1 MQSNVYE
8 PNLFPKATA
17 PLSNNARWAGRVLST
32 VAVLFLVFDAVI
44 KVARIQPVVDSFNL
58 LGFPAELAP
67 GIGILM
73 LACLAIYLL
82 PPTSVLG
89 AILLT
94 GYLGGA
100 IALQLRVG
108 APPFSLVFPVIVAAL
123 LWGGLYLRVQIL
135 RTIIPLRR

>member
-8 PNLFPKATA
+8 PNLAPVATA
-17 PLSNNARWAGRVLST
+17 PLSNTARWAGRVLST
-32 VAVLFLVFDAVI
+32 LAVLFLVFDAVI
-44 KVARIQPVVDSFNL
+44 KVMRIQPVVDSFNL

-73 LACLAIYLL
+73 LACLAVFLL
-82 PPTSVLG
+82 PPTSILG

-108 APPFSLVFPVIVAAL
+108 APPFSLLFPIIVAAFV
-123 LWGGLYLRVQIL
+123 WGGLYLRIPLL
-135 RTIIPLRR
+135 RTIVPLRR